1 MRTSAARHE
10 PRGAC
15 FCGGD
20 RRHSGMNRAWPPT
33 QAARRRIPLL
43 RALEEILPGHP
54 VFHFA
59 RIGWSRM
66 HPGEE
71 SL

>member
-1 MRTSAARHE
+1 MEVQKREIEEAGWS
-10 PRGAC
+10 
-15 FCGGD
+15 
-20 RRHSGMNRAWPPT
+20 
-33 QAARRRIPLL
+33 
-43 RALEEILPGHP
+43 LEEILPGHP